1 MLNIKDIR
9 VKKDFIV
16 QSLKKRN
23 IDQADKII
31 DDVIKLDREYRESLE
46 TKEKLLSER
55 NSISKDLGINK
66 NDENKFKELSKK
78 VTSLKDEIL
87 KLENII
93 NSKNKS
99 LNNILLSYDE

>member
-31 DDVIKLDREYRESLE
+31 DEVIKLDREYRESLE

-66 NDENKFKELSKK
+66 SDENKFKELSKK
-78 VTSLKDEIL
+78 
-87 KLENII
+87 
-93 NSKNKS
+93 
-99 LNNILLSYDE
+99 